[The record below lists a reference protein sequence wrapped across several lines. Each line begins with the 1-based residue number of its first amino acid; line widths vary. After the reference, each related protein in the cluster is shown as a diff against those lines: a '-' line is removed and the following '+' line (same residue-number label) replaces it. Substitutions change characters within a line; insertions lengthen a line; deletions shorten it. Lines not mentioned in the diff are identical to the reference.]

1 MIKLNEA
8 DIKELADGNLKLN
21 KYLNGLDHDELIQTL
36 ARNIEPYIDKLEEL
50 RDLNDEFYNVLER
63 LNEYLLTHSTDKL
76 EKIYSDLDN
85 LHTEYTEHVL
95 E

>member
-1 MIKLNEA
+1 MIKLNET
-8 DIKELADGNLKLN
+8 DIKELAAGNLKLN
-21 KYLNGLDHDELIQTL
+21 KYLNALDRDELIQIL
-36 ARNIEPYIDKLEEL
+36 ASSIQPYIDKLEEL
-50 RDLNDEFYNVLER
+50 QDLNDQFFNVLER
-63 LNEYLLTHSTDKL
+63 LNEYLVTHSTDKL

>member
-1 MIKLNEA
+1 MIELNES

-21 KYLNGLDHDELIQTL
+21 KYLNGLDRDELIQTL

-76 EKIYSDLDN
+76 EKIYSDLDD
-85 LHTEYTEHVL
+85 LYTEYTEHVL
-95 E
+95 G